1 MPLGSNDQRGGQDSC
16 FPETSVHQETGSCC
30 AQAFLNSN
38 EGWASL
44 QHALTFLDAKEL
56 VVVYSIYQ
64 QRHEQVPECRSSCCS
79 HCLLIRLEA
88 GKCNLPVAVIAC

>member
-1 MPLGSNDQRGGQDSC
+1 M
-16 FPETSVHQETGSCC
+16 TSAAVRTVASLKHLCIKRQVPAVPKHFSI
-30 AQAFLNSN
+30 QHDN
-38 EGWASL
+38 EEWASL